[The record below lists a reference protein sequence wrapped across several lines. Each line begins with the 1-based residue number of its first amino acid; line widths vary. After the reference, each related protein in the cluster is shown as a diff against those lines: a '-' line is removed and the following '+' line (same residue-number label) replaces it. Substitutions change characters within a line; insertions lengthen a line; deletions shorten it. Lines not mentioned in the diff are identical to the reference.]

1 MNQDLT
7 GKVALVTGGS
17 RGVGAAIARRLA
29 EAGAD
34 VAVSYVSSTDKANAV
49 VDELK
54 ALGVRGAAFK
64 TDQANQDEVA
74 RLVDDVV
81 AHFGRLD
88 ILAHNAGVFVVGEL
102 TDPNRDETAMAR
114 QFAINTHSVAT
125 ATRTAAKHLGEGGR
139 IILISSVAAD
149 STSYPAADYAA
160 SKAALEAYGRVWVHE
175 FGPRGITVNTV
186 QLGPIET
193 DMLDV
198 DGASTMLPTLPIRRF
213 GRPEEVAEAVAY
225 LAGPAAGYVTGAT
238 LRIDGGLNA

>member
-1 MNQDLT
+1 MENGLT

-34 VAVSYVSSTDKANAV
+34 VAISYVHSAGKADAV

-54 ALGVRGAAFK
+54 ALGVRAAAFQA
-64 TDQANQDEVA
+64 DQADHEQAGRLVDEVA
-74 RLVDDVV
+74 AQFGGLDVLV
-81 AHFGRLD
+81 
-88 ILAHNAGVFVVGEL
+88 HNAGVFVTGPL
-102 TDPNRDETAMAR
+102 DDPDRDETAMAR
-114 QFAINTHSVAT
+114 QFAVNTTAVAA
-125 ATRTAAKHLGEGGR
+125 ATRVAARHLGEGGR
-139 IILISSVAAD
+139 IILISSTGAD
-149 STSYPAADYAA
+149 SSAYPAADYAA
-160 SKAALEAYGRVWVHE
+160 SKAAMEAYGRVWAHE

-198 DGASTMLPTLPIRRF
+198 EGASAFLPSIPLRRF

-225 LAGPAAGYVTGAT
+225 LAGPAAGFVTGAK
-238 LRIDGGLNA
+238 LRIDGGLNV